1 MSCSEW
7 KEYRLDE
14 VGDIVSGGTPSTKNE
29 DYYGN
34 EIPWI
39 TPKDLSGYDSKYIS
53 KGERSITK
61 LGLEKSSAK
70 LLPKGTILFSSR
82 APIGYVAIA
91 QEDLCTNQG
100 FKNIVCNPQVAHNEF
115 IYYRMKLAKEELE
128 SVAGGSTFKE
138 VDTERDNVLNILNEL
153 VPTFKDL
160 KAYDDS
166 KAYMNDG
173 GAKGKEL
180 AAKYVAQV
188 EKFDAAYAKF
198 NDALNKAN
206 TEQTKKQIEK
216 LKKDGKK
223 GYAAAMESTLR
234 LTTLVENVEKAPK
247 NADKQAVEKEL
258 NEIQTLLK
266 SINNDRGEVLVNS
279 YNSVVGSVRQ
289 VLTDANENNL
299 NEMIENFN
307 NYIESYN
314 NTTPDQFD
322 SK

>member
-1 MSCSEW
+1 MNNKRKFFTTLLCVATLTTGLLISGCSVN
-7 KEYRLDE
+7 KVSNLGSAVSSV
-14 VGDIVSGGTPSTKNE
+14 VGDNDEKAAAKLNTLIDATNQFNSNNAAFAQFQADGLAQLKGGFQE
-29 DYYGN
+29 GA
-34 EIPWI
+34 I
-39 TPKDLSGYDSKYIS
+39 TNQPHYD
-53 KGERSITK
+53 R
-61 LGLEKSSAK
+61 LQDALEKSK
-70 LLPKGTILFSSR
+70 
-82 APIGYVAIA
+82 
-91 QEDLCTNQG
+91 
-100 FKNIVCNPQVAHNEF
+100 
-115 IYYRMKLAKEELE
+115 KE
-128 SVAGGSTFKE
+128 GSTFK
-138 VDTERDNVLNILNEL
+138 DLDAERDNLLNVLNEL
-153 VPTFKDL
+153 VPVYKELTS
-160 KAYDDS
+160 YNDS

-234 LTTLVENVEKAPK
+234 LTNLVENVEKAPK

-289 VLTDANENNL
+289 VLNDANENNL
-299 NEMIENFN
+299 NDMIENFN

>member
-1 MSCSEW
+1 MNNKRKFFTTLLCVATLTTGLLISGCSVN
-7 KEYRLDE
+7 KVSNLGSAVSSV
-14 VGDIVSGGTPSTKNE
+14 VGDNDEKAAAKLNTLIDATNQFNSNNAAFAQFQADGLAQLKGGFQE
-29 DYYGN
+29 GA
-34 EIPWI
+34 I
-39 TPKDLSGYDSKYIS
+39 TNQPHYD
-53 KGERSITK
+53 R
-61 LGLEKSSAK
+61 LQDALEKSK
-70 LLPKGTILFSSR
+70 
-82 APIGYVAIA
+82 
-91 QEDLCTNQG
+91 
-100 FKNIVCNPQVAHNEF
+100 
-115 IYYRMKLAKEELE
+115 KE
-128 SVAGGSTFKE
+128 GSTFK
-138 VDTERDNVLNILNEL
+138 DLDAERDNLLNVLNEL
-153 VPTFKDL
+153 VPVYKELT
-160 KAYDDS
+160 AYNDS

-180 AAKYVAQV
+180 AAKYVASV

-198 NDALNKAN
+198 SDVLTKTNN
-206 TEQTKKQIEK
+206 EQTQKQVEK
-216 LKKDGKK
+216 LKKEGKK

-299 NEMIENFN
+299 NDMIENFN

>member
-1 MSCSEW
+1 M
-7 KEYRLDE
+7 
-14 VGDIVSGGTPSTKNE
+14 
-29 DYYGN
+29 
-34 EIPWI
+34 
-39 TPKDLSGYDSKYIS
+39 
-53 KGERSITK
+53 
-61 LGLEKSSAK
+61 AK
-70 LLPKGTILFSSR
+70 LKGGFQEG
-82 APIGYVAIA
+82 AIGRQPHY
-91 QEDLCTNQG
+91 DTL
-100 FKNIVCNPQVAHNEF
+100 
-115 IYYRMKLAKEELE
+115 KEALE
-128 SVAGGSTFKE
+128 QSKKEGSTFKE
-138 VDTERDNVLNILNEL
+138 VDTERDNVLNVLN
-153 VPTFKDL
+153 
-160 KAYDDS
+160 
-166 KAYMNDG
+166 
-173 GAKGKEL
+173 
-180 AAKYVAQV
+180 VAQV

-289 VLTDANENNL
+289 VLNDANENNL
-299 NEMIENFN
+299 NDMIENFN

>member
-1 MSCSEW
+1 MNN
-7 KEYRLDE
+7 KRRLFSTLLC
-14 VGDIVSGGTPSTKNE
+14 VAALTAGLFVSGCGSDKAGGIGSVVSSVVDGGSDEKAAAKLNTLIDATNNFNGDNATWGQNYADSLAKLKGGFQEGAIGRQPHYDTL
-29 DYYGN
+29 
-34 EIPWI
+34 
-39 TPKDLSGYDSKYIS
+39 KDA
-53 KGERSITK
+53 
-61 LGLEKSSAK
+61 LEKSK
-70 LLPKGTILFSSR
+70 
-82 APIGYVAIA
+82 
-91 QEDLCTNQG
+91 
-100 FKNIVCNPQVAHNEF
+100 
-115 IYYRMKLAKEELE
+115 KE
-128 SVAGGSTFKE
+128 GSTFKE
-138 VDTERDNVLNILNEL
+138 VDTERDNVLNILNEF

-234 LTTLVENVEKAPK
+234 LTNLVENVEKAPK

-299 NEMIENFN
+299 NDMIENFN

>member
-1 MSCSEW
+1 MNN
-7 KEYRLDE
+7 KRRLFSTLLC
-14 VGDIVSGGTPSTKNE
+14 VAALTAGLFVSGCGSDKAGGIGSVVSSVVDGGSDEKAAAKLNTLIDATNRFNGDNATWGQNYADSLAKLKGGFQEGAIGRQPHYDTL
-29 DYYGN
+29 
-34 EIPWI
+34 
-39 TPKDLSGYDSKYIS
+39 KDA
-53 KGERSITK
+53 
-61 LGLEKSSAK
+61 LEKSK
-70 LLPKGTILFSSR
+70 
-82 APIGYVAIA
+82 
-91 QEDLCTNQG
+91 
-100 FKNIVCNPQVAHNEF
+100 
-115 IYYRMKLAKEELE
+115 KE
-128 SVAGGSTFKE
+128 GSTFKE
-138 VDTERDNVLNILNEL
+138 IDTERDNVLIILNEL

-234 LTTLVENVEKAPK
+234 LTNLVEN
-247 NADKQAVEKEL
+247 VEKEL

-289 VLTDANENNL
+289 VLNDANENNL
-299 NEMIENFN
+299 NDMIENFN

>member
-1 MSCSEW
+1 MNNKRKFFTTLLCVATLTTGLLISGCSVN
-7 KEYRLDE
+7 KVSNLGSAVSSV
-14 VGDIVSGGTPSTKNE
+14 VGDNDEKAAAKLNTLIDATNQFNSNNAAFAQFQADGLAELKGGFQE
-29 DYYGN
+29 GA
-34 EIPWI
+34 I
-39 TPKDLSGYDSKYIS
+39 TNQPHYD
-53 KGERSITK
+53 R
-61 LGLEKSSAK
+61 LQDALEKSK
-70 LLPKGTILFSSR
+70 
-82 APIGYVAIA
+82 
-91 QEDLCTNQG
+91 
-100 FKNIVCNPQVAHNEF
+100 
-115 IYYRMKLAKEELE
+115 KE
-128 SVAGGSTFKE
+128 GSTFK
-138 VDTERDNVLNILNEL
+138 DLDAERDNLLNVLNEL
-153 VPTFKDL
+153 VPVYKELTS
-160 KAYDDS
+160 YNDS

-289 VLTDANENNL
+289 VLNDANENNL
-299 NEMIENFN
+299 NDMIENFN